1 MRFKWGDYL
10 VAIAL
15 STCALIACAADGERS
30 ISLEQ
35 ALKAADIAAGFSNG
49 RPGDYDVVTA
59 KLTLSNHFH
68 VDDEALSR
76 NLKDMESLSPPTKFW
91 LIVYRRWP
99 MRLDDDLVVF
109 IDAKSGKLIKVY
121 RSDRR
126 P

>member
-1 MRFKWGDYL
+1 MRFKWGDCL

-15 STCALIACAADGERS
+15 STCAMIACAADGERA

-68 VDDEALSR
+68 VDDEALSG

-99 MRLDDDLVVF
+99 VRLDDDLVVF

-121 RSDRR
+121 RSGRR
-126 P
+126 S